1 LNRLIYHITSLDE
14 WNTAQTKIEY
24 QPRQFAVDGFIHCSY
39 LHQLLSVANRIFRG
53 QKNLVVLVIES
64 SKTDSKIID
73 ENLEGG
79 TELYPHL
86 YGLLPINAVKS
97 AIALTGNIDG
107 SFSLPEELKV

>member
-1 LNRLIYHITSLDE
+1 MNRLIYHLTSLDE
-14 WNTAQTKIEY
+14 WNTAQTRIEY
-24 QPRQFAVDGFIHCSY
+24 QPSQFAVDGFIHCSY

-64 SKTDSKIID
+64 SKTNSKIID

-86 YGLLPINAVKS
+86 YGLLPINAVKE
-97 AIALTGNIDG
+97 AIAFPGNNDG